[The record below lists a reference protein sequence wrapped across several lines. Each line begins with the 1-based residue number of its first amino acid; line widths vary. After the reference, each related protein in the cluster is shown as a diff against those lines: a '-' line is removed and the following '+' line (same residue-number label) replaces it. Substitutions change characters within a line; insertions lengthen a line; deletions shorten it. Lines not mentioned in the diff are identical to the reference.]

1 MNCSQGGQPAGGHSG
16 GEANRRL
23 AGKASREKGGV
34 EHGDERCSR
43 GSEGASARNPDHTKK
58 ARRTG
63 AVPVGATRFFL
74 AKAGAIGNTPAFD
87 RELATEGEA
96 KVEALKSGLNY
107 YSVVEWRATADFA
120 GKNPQVRS
128 EAVKRQS

>member
-1 MNCSQGGQPAGGHSG
+1 MATNVAVEESKGPQPVTRTARRRPAAQEQVPAGI
-16 GEANRRL
+16 
-23 AGKASREKGGV
+23 
-34 EHGDERCSR
+34 
-43 GSEGASARNPDHTKK
+43 
-58 ARRTG
+58 
-63 AVPVGATRFFL
+63 TRFFL
-74 AKAGAIGNTPAFD
+74 AKAGANGNMPALD

-128 EAVKRQS
+128 EAVKRQG